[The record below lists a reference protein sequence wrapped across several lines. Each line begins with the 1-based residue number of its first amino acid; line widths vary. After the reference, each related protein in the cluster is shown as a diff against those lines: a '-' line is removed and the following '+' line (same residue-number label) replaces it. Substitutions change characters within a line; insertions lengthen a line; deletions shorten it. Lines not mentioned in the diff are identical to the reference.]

1 MNPLSQSIVPENI
14 QGKPSDMEHSIT
26 PESRE
31 EAVHVFSIAA
41 QRMLDVNSWHR
52 IGSSVS
58 AKFDLTDFERKTLE
72 RPAVQGDFIR
82 IDILG
87 PGSSAGDGYD
97 WVCIEALEDNR
108 NPNAEVESL
117 AMRVRPCRERGM
129 DTKEVAHFFA
139 GEATSTFIVER
150 RENKLTSF
158 CHGRNQELNTGR
170 PKIRRSS

>member
-87 PGSSAGDGYD
+87 PGSSVAMVMTGY
-97 WVCIEALEDNR
+97 A
-108 NPNAEVESL
+108 S
-117 AMRVRPCRERGM
+117 
-129 DTKEVAHFFA
+129 
-139 GEATSTFIVER
+139 
-150 RENKLTSF
+150 KLSKIIAIPM
-158 CHGRNQELNTGR
+158 
-170 PKIRRSS
+170 PK